1 MRTYEIMFILK
12 PDLPEE
18 EAGRFVSQMEGVV
31 TTTGGTVRK
40 VDRMGRRRLAYRIQ
54 RYMEGEYVL
63 LATESEAPTVLE
75 VERRLK
81 VAEPVLKYITVRT
94 DEAMK
99 RLAKK
104 QQIRARRSAR
114 KKPKSSAESTPSPA

>member
-1 MRTYEIMFILK
+1 
-12 PDLPEE
+12 
-18 EAGRFVSQMEGVV
+18 MEGVV

-94 DEAMK
+94 DEDMK

-114 KKPKSSAESTPSPA
+114 KKPKASAESAASPA